1 MRQTNDKD
9 ESAPVQH
16 TVSGGT
22 VEQQSDGCARKE
34 IERMRVQ
41 LIFGDANWARRDRRF
56 DYSVEI

>member
-41 LIFGDANWARRDRRF
+41 LIFGDANWAR
-56 DYSVEI
+56 